1 MALYEDRQRRFN
13 LRLLSLIVIIGVLVY
28 QYKNDRFRIPFG
40 AANASDLNSEYV
52 VKLPAAYS
60 QSDPHMVTAYGT
72 AECFAGPVKLMHR
85 KIPSDVTLNQV
96 DLNASP
102 DAGRRFMRM
111 LRDAQQQRYTVPS
124 YQVKDYLI
132 FSNKNAAAQIRAALD
147 EASKEPPKN

>member
-1 MALYEDRQRRFN
+1 MPLYEDRQRRFN
-13 LRLLSLIVIIGVLVY
+13 LRLLCFIAFTTLMA
-28 QYKNDRFRIPFG
+28 FHHFG
-40 AANASDLNSEYV
+40 PRVSFGPANASDLNSEYV

-147 EASKEPPKN
+147 EASKEPQKTN